1 MFRSD
6 YPRGIVNCFWL
17 RLFPA
22 FDALA
27 IAPALTVA
35 SLSPRRRF
43 PVSLLVFPPRPF
55 PRRFPALLAAV
66 ALPRLP
72 GLKALLAPFQQ
83 ATPLPRPARRLFP
96 SPTRLPFP
104 RTCKILGR
112 AHGR

>member
-1 MFRSD
+1 MSRSD

-17 RLFPA
+17 WCFPA

-27 IAPALTVA
+27 VAPALSA
-35 SLSPRRRF
+35 ALLSPRRSF
-43 PVSLLVFPPRPF
+43 PVSLLVLPPRPF

-72 GLKALLAPFQQ
+72 GMEALLASLQEAIPLTRP
-83 ATPLPRPARRLFP
+83 TPGLFP
-96 SPTRLPFP
+96 SPTRLPFA